1 MIIGMDFETI
11 CSCLPTLINWGIIVL
26 LFIVAWL
33 IYYIVIH
40 AFNLYARTSAITLR
54 VIKSCRT
61 PFLFLLLELALF
73 WSLSFFKFSEK
84 IESISHSILYVIVVL
99 TIGWFVARI
108 ARGVFHHHEARYQ
121 DIAFGSQLTQ
131 AIFLYRAALIVII
144 LLTLASLLLIFPH
157 IKNVGFGILGSAG
170 VAGIAIGMAA
180 KPVLSNLIAGFLLA
194 FMKTVKIGDGIF
206 IEGTF
211 GRVESIH
218 MTHVVVR
225 SWDLKR
231 IVIPVANFIEKP
243 FQNADLVSSEL
254 IGSVFLYCDY
264 TVPVSVIREKCSEL
278 IESHPL
284 YTGTVWKVHLTEM
297 EQTTMQIR
305 IIMTG
310 ASAPDT
316 FELRC
321 FVREK
326 LVDFLQREY
335 KSALP
340 CYRYKNFETPA
351 EQI

>member
-1 MIIGMDFETI
+1 M
-11 CSCLPTLINWGIIVL
+11 LAVIN
-26 LFIVAWL
+26 A
-33 IYYIVIH
+33 
-40 AFNLYARTSAITLR
+40 
-54 VIKSCRT
+54 CRK
-61 PFLFLLLELALF
+61 PFLFALLELALY
-73 WSLSFFKFSEK
+73 WSISLLNFSEGYEQ
-84 IESISHSILYVIVVL
+84 IAYSATYVLVVL
-99 TIGWFVARI
+99 TVGWFIARI
-108 ARGVFHHHEARYQ
+108 AQGVFHHHESKYQ
-121 DIAFGSQLTQ
+121 DGSDGSLLTQ

-144 LLTLASLLLIFPH
+144 LLTLASLLLIFPN
-157 IKNVGFGILGSAG
+157 IKNIGFGILGSAG
-170 VAGIAIGMAA
+170 IAGIVIGMAA
-180 KPVLSNLIAGFLLA
+180 KPILSNLIAGFLLA
-194 FMKTVKIGDGIF
+194 FMKTMKIGDGIF

-218 MTHVVVR
+218 MTHVIVR

-231 IVIPVANFIEKP
+231 IVIPVANFVEKP

-264 TVPVSVIREKCSEL
+264 TVPISVIREKCKEL
-278 IESHPL
+278 IEGHPL

-297 EQTTMQIR
+297 EQTVMQIR

-321 FVREK
+321 YVREK
-326 LVDFLQREY
+326 LIDFLQKEY